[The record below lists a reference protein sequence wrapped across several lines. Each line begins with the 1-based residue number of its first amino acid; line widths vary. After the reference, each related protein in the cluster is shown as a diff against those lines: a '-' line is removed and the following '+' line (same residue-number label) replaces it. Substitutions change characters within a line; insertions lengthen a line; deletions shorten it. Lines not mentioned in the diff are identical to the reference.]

1 MGHPTIHVPHVF
13 LESASPVH
21 AALHKTCGQNLP
33 QIHDDFVASYSR
45 SPAAREFADPSV
57 SRVFLSE
64 SLHID
69 RSVA

>member
-1 MGHPTIHVPHVF
+1 MRRSIQVRHVF

-21 AALHKTCGQNLP
+21 AVFHKTCGQNLP
-33 QIHDDFVASYSR
+33 QIHDDFVASCSR

-64 SLHID
+64 FLHID